1 MKPVGNA
8 MLHLGSALSK
18 FLVAIVRLI
27 CALVFNPFWKL
38 CSWKKKKK
46 MLMSRCTCK
55 VCLLLSRDGS
65 SSFGRPLDPKDV
77 SGHIDRHSRIFMDA
91 DTDNNRYWIFC

>member
-1 MKPVGNA
+1 
-8 MLHLGSALSK
+8 
-18 FLVAIVRLI
+18 
-27 CALVFNPFWKL
+27 
-38 CSWKKKKK
+38 

-91 DTDNNRYWIFC
+91 DTDNNRY